1 MFIELDEIHD
11 TNFYGDLE
19 KKREAKSKLTHQ
31 TTGLNDFYQEMD
43 LGTMY
48 FTIVKQ
54 RKREGKEK
62 YEGDKT
68 KLSLISKD
76 QMNNLEWLREN
87 FRNPHDHSENN
98 IEEEFSDITIQKIK
112 IFIHEIRAAITNL
125 KYI

>member
-1 MFIELDEIHD
+1 MFIELDVIHN

-19 KKREAKSKLTHQ
+19 KKREAKRKLTHQ

-54 RKREGKEK
+54 RKREHKEK

-76 QMNNLEWLREN
+76 QINNLDWLREN
-87 FRNPHDHSENN
+87 FRNPHDHSENY
-98 IEEEFSDITIQKIK
+98 IEEEFSAMMIQKVK

>member
-1 MFIELDEIHD
+1 MFIELDEIHG
-11 TNFYGDLE
+11 TNYYGDLE

-48 FTIVKQ
+48 FTIIKQ

-76 QMNNLEWLREN
+76 QMNNLDWLREN
-87 FRNPHDHSENN
+87 FRNPHDHSEND
-98 IEEEFSDITIQKIK
+98 IEEEFSAMMIQKIK